1 MDAYL
6 PSDWNL
12 QLIIKNN
19 NKLSILGNREIGKK
33 IFDLEDRF
41 YGDIFRQYS
50 LAYNL
55 RMEYYKAQEKKLK
68 DRRSN
73 IDPTTDRKRELE
85 KITDSMKML
94 NEILKPKITERDK
107 EPVEY
112 CNLESQ
118 G

>member
-19 NKLSILGNREIGKK
+19 DKLSILGNREIGKK
-33 IFDLEDRF
+33 SFDLEDRF
-41 YGDIFRQYS
+41 YGNVFRQYT

-55 RMEYYKAQEKKLK
+55 RMEHYKALEKKLK
-68 DRRSN
+68 DRRSS
-73 IDPTTDRKRELE
+73 IDPSTDRKRELE
-85 KITDSMKML
+85 KILDSMKTL

-107 EPVEY
+107 DPVEY
-112 CNLESQ
+112 CSLE
-118 G
+118 